1 MGEFLES
8 IRTEDCPLG
17 SVPAEVRLLNSRSFV
32 GTFSSSHISVTVALY
47 LLLALLVHENV
58 VNNED
63 NMRTRQFVP
72 IAGPGLFPPL

>member
-47 LLLALLVHENV
+47 LLALVVHEDF

-63 NMRTRQFVP
+63 KIRTRQFVP